1 MSNNSSHRANLK
13 HGVPAQGRR
22 RKFLHTLSFAGAFVL
37 AGCSPN
43 LYSLPIF
50 TKVDLHNEPALRF
63 LKEGGPAA
71 VGDAGPGLAVKDPF
85 ADARVVALTASGGG
99 MRAAAFTLGI
109 MAELDDMRREG
120 EGGSALDQVDMFS
133 SVSGGSWAVASMLY
147 ARSRDRDV
155 PLAKAY
161 PGIEA
166 RFGKLSDAKV
176 RHWADEFIPAVT
188 DEQADGKGATFGE
201 IYPASA
207 ARPLPFAYFNASL
220 YPSHSPFVFT
230 PAYLKHY
237 QVKTLGDPA
246 VPRRVALGAPELAQV
261 PIGYAA
267 TASSAVPGFTSAFAE
282 TGLCDAEPRPSYC
295 FGEKTRR
302 DTLQILDGGLYDNLG
317 YKTLIEVALADRAR
331 IARVPATVI
340 MIDSADGEEFQSMPA
355 GKREDGHVLS
365 IAKASSFPNQN
376 ATFDRIRGPAFAA
389 AGFDARIL
397 LDFSSAAGFDP
408 ARHGPLL
415 NDMPEL
421 AYYAAHD
428 VGCWDRNGRFREG
441 VRELKRPPSLGT
453 PQDNLKR
460 LIDKGPDCVSMNFA
474 RAGYLY
480 KTTFKFDEYRFRI
493 NYQLGRLVVKMK
505 RAKIERAVFR
515 NARFDAD

>member
-1 MSNNSSHRANLK
+1 
-13 HGVPAQGRR
+13 
-22 RKFLHTLSFAGAFVL
+22 
-37 AGCSPN
+37 
-43 LYSLPIF
+43 
-50 TKVDLHNEPALRF
+50 
-63 LKEGGPAA
+63 
-71 VGDAGPGLAVKDPF
+71 
-85 ADARVVALTASGGG
+85 
-99 MRAAAFTLGI
+99 
-109 MAELDDMRREG
+109 
-120 EGGSALDQVDMFS
+120 
-133 SVSGGSWAVASMLY
+133 MLY
-147 ARSRDRDV
+147 ARSRDRDT
-155 PLAKAY
+155 PLSEAY

-176 RHWADEFIPAVT
+176 RHWANEFIPAVT
-188 DEQADGKGATFGE
+188 GEEADGKGATFGD

-220 YPSHSPFVFT
+220 FPSHSPFVFT

-237 QVKTLGDPA
+237 KVKTLGDPA
-246 VPRRVALGAPELAQV
+246 LPRRVALGAPDLAQV

-282 TGLCDAEPRPSYC
+282 TGLCQSAPQPSYC
-295 FGEKTRR
+295 YGEKTRR

-317 YKTLIEVALADRAR
+317 YKTMIEVALADRAR
-331 IARVPATVI
+331 IAQVPATVI

-355 GKREDGHVLS
+355 SKREDGHVFS

-408 ARHGPLL
+408 AEHGPLL
-415 NDMPEL
+415 KDMPEL

-428 VGCWDRNGRFREG
+428 VGCWDKNGDYQEG
-441 VRELKRPPSLGT
+441 VRVLKRPPSLGT
-453 PQDNLKR
+453 PEDNLKR

-480 KTTFKFDEYRFRI
+480 KTTFKYDAYRFRI

-515 NARFDAD
+515 NSRFATD